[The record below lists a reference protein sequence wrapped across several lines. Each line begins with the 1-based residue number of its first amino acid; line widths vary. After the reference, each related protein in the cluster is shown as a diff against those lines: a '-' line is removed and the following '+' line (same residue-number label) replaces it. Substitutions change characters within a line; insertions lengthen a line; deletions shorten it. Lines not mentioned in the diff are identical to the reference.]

1 MFTPT
6 GSRGKWSGAGV
17 AEVFRKEGC
26 YPVKPENPTIAEN
39 GGEGVRATI
48 HEIEYQGMEM
58 RMMLRNRADEGM
70 LEIRYRGEKEYR
82 TGDEVTLTV

>member
-1 MFTPT
+1 MCLLPRVP
-6 GSRGKWSGAGV
+6 GGD
-17 AEVFRKEGC
+17 GC
-26 YPVKPENPTIAEN
+26 YPVKPENLTIAEN